1 VRIRACRSGA
11 ELSLGS
17 SRGGGSRVRAASVAA
32 VALAVLLAGCSSD
45 DAKEPRP
52 RAVDTS
58 SEQPTTDDSGP
69 DLTPRLIAQGLAVP
83 WGIAFLP
90 DGSALIAQRDK
101 ATVLLLTPSGRLRD
115 VGGVEGVTPTSEGGL
130 LGLAVSPSYAND
142 RTVYAYI
149 TTASDNRVVAMPFDG
164 ARLGAPT
171 PVFTDIPR
179 GEVHDGGRIAFGPD
193 RKLYVTTGET
203 GDSTL
208 AQDRRS
214 LGGKILRLNADGS
227 VPRDNPFPGSP
238 IWSYG
243 HRNVQG
249 IAWDAQGRLW
259 ASEFGSDYWD
269 ELNLIEPGHNYGW
282 PIGEGAIDKPG
293 YTDPVLQW
301 HTDDASPSGIA
312 FLGRDL
318 WMAGLHGARLYRI
331 PVRSDGTVGRPQA
344 FFEGRYGRL
353 RTVVATPS
361 GTVWF
366 TTSNRDGRAD
376 DGFPKPADDRLF
388 EIRP

>member
-1 VRIRACRSGA
+1 MLRT
-11 ELSLGS
+11 L
-17 SRGGGSRVRAASVAA
+17 
-32 VALAVLLAGCSSD
+32 ALAGTVAVLVAGCSSEE
-45 DAKEPRP
+45 KNEPTP
-52 RAVDTS
+52 RGVTTSPDDTS
-58 SEQPTTDDSGP
+58 GSPQGP
-69 DLTPRLIAQGLAVP
+69 DLTPRVVAQGLAVP
-83 WGIAFLP
+83 WGITFLP

-115 VGGVEGVTPTSEGGL
+115 VGDIDDVTPTSEGGL

-149 TTASDNRVVAMPFDG
+149 TTESDNRVVTMPFDG
-164 ARLGAPT
+164 EQLGAAT
-171 PVFTDIPR
+171 PILVGIPR

-208 AQDRRS
+208 AQNRDS
-214 LGGKILRLNADGS
+214 LGGKILRINPDGS
-227 VPRDNPFPGSP
+227 IPRDNPFPGSP

-249 IAWDAQGRLW
+249 ITWDAEGRLW
-259 ASEFGSDYWD
+259 ASEFGSEFWD
-269 ELNLIEPGHNYGW
+269 ELNLIQPGDNYGW
-282 PIGEGAIDKPG
+282 PIGEGALDQPG
-293 YTDPVLQW
+293 YTDPLLQW

-312 FLGRDL
+312 FLDGDL

-331 PVRSDGTVGRPQA
+331 PVRADGTVGKPREY
-344 FFEGRYGRL
+344 FTGDYGRL
-353 RTVVATPS
+353 RTVVATP
-361 GTVWF
+361 GGALWF

-376 DGFPKPADDRLF
+376 TGFPKRADDRLF